1 MEELFLGQI
10 PEAIYCALFMIV
22 CKDIKSKKLLYV
34 LLMIMDY
41 LLLTRVLIFNS
52 WFQLLYIVITFVIL
66 KVLYKDKTKI
76 FDIFYM
82 ILCYATIIVV
92 SIPCFLLF
100 GKNMVIANLVNK
112 VTLFG
117 SLLLFH
123 NKLKLLDTI
132 YYKHWNR
139 NDKIKK
145 RVKTIT
151 FRSVNLIIMNII
163 FIVINVCMTIAV
175 LFNK

>member
-1 MEELFLGQI
+1 
-10 PEAIYCALFMIV
+10 
-22 CKDIKSKKLLYV
+22 
-34 LLMIMDY
+34 
-41 LLLTRVLIFNS
+41 
-52 WFQLLYIVITFVIL
+52 
-66 KVLYKDKTKI
+66 
-76 FDIFYM
+76 M